1 MASSNPLNTINVG
14 GVVQKLSDYE
24 AAQNQAKAKDK
35 KNDALGKDAFL
46 KLLVTQMKYQDPL
59 DPQDNSEYLSQL
71 AQFSALEQMTNVS
84 KGLENVSKIV
94 DNINSSVLIG
104 QLSGMIGQ
112 PVQWNSVVMGD
123 DKKPLKNSDGTVKT
137 QSYEGK
143 IIGVSITDGQ
153 PSVIAE
159 VNGQT
164 HQVQVSEIV
173 RIGRLQAEQP
183 KPSTP

>member
-46 KLLVTQMKYQDPL
+46 QLLVTQMKYQDPL

-84 KGLENVSKIV
+84 KGLSEVSKIV

-104 QLSGMIGQ
+104 QLSSMIGQ
-112 PVQWNSVVMGD
+112 PVQWITETKGE
-123 DKKPLKNSDGTVKT
+123 DGQLSK
-137 QSYEGK
+137 QSFEGK
-143 IIGVSITDGQ
+143 VIGVSITDGT
-153 PSVIAE
+153 PSIIAD
-159 VNGQT
+159 VGGKT
-164 HQVQVSEIV
+164 HQVQISKVV
-173 RIGRLQAEQP
+173 RIGRLTAG
-183 KPSTP
+183 TP

>member
-14 GVVQKLSDYE
+14 GVVQKLSEYE

-46 KLLVTQMKYQDPL
+46 QLLVTQMKYQDPL

-84 KGLENVSKIV
+84 KGLSEVSKIV

-104 QLSGMIGQ
+104 QLSSMIGQ
-112 PVQWNSVVMGD
+112 PVQWITETKGE
-123 DKKPLKNSDGTVKT
+123 DGQLSK
-137 QSYEGK
+137 QSFEGK
-143 IIGVSITDGQ
+143 VIGVSITDGT
-153 PSVIAE
+153 PSIIAD
-159 VNGQT
+159 VGGKT
-164 HQVQVSEIV
+164 HQVQISKVV
-173 RIGRLQAEQP
+173 RIGRLTAG
-183 KPSTP
+183 TP

>member
-94 DNINSSVLIG
+94 DNINSSVLVG
-104 QLSGMIGQ
+104 QLSSMIGQ
-112 PVQWNSVVMGD
+112 PVQWQTEVKD
-123 DKKPLKNSDGTVKT
+123 SDGKVIKDKDGKPTTKT
-137 QSYEGK
+137 YEGK
-143 IIGVSITDGQ
+143 IIGVSISDGQ
-153 PSVIAE
+153 PSVIAD
-159 VNGQT
+159 VNGES
-164 HQVQVSEIV
+164 HQVQVSQIV
-173 RIGRLQAEQP
+173 RVGRLKASP
-183 KPSTP
+183 

>member
-46 KLLVTQMKYQDPL
+46 KLLVTQMRYQDPL

-84 KGLENVSKIV
+84 KGLEKVSKIV
-94 DNINSSVLIG
+94 DNIDSSVLIG
-104 QLSGMIGQ
+104 QLSSMIGQ
-112 PVQWNSVVMGD
+112 PIQWITETKG
-123 DKKPLKNSDGTVKT
+123 KDGAVTK
-137 QSYEGK
+137 QNFEGK
-143 IIGVSITDGQ
+143 VIGVSITDGA
-153 PSVIAE
+153 PSIIAD
-159 VNGQT
+159 VNGQS
-164 HQVQVSEIV
+164 HKVQISEVV
-173 RIGRLQAEQP
+173 RVGRVTA
-183 KPSTP
+183 SAT

>member
-112 PVQWNSVVMGD
+112 PVQWISEVKGE
-123 DKKPLKNSDGTVKT
+123 DGKMTK
-137 QSYEGK
+137 QNYEGK

-153 PSVIAE
+153 PSVIAD
-159 VNGQT
+159 VNGKS
-164 HQVQVSEIV
+164 HQVQVSSIV
-173 RIGRLQAEQP
+173 RVGRLTAE
-183 KPSTP
+183 KT

>member
-46 KLLVTQMKYQDPL
+46 QLLVTQMKYQDPL

-104 QLSGMIGQ
+104 QLSSMIGQ
-112 PVQWNSVVMGD
+112 PVQWITETKGE
-123 DKKPLKNSDGTVKT
+123 DGKT
-137 QSYEGK
+137 TKTNFEGK

-153 PSVIAE
+153 PSVIAD
-159 VNGQT
+159 VNGKT
-164 HQVQVSEIV
+164 HQVEVSKIV
-173 RIGRLQAEQP
+173 RVGRLTAE
-183 KPSTP
+183 KP

>member
-1 MASSNPLNTINVG
+1 MASTNPLNTINVG
-14 GVVQKLSDYE
+14 GVVQKLSEYE

-46 KLLVTQMKYQDPL
+46 QLLVTQMKYQDPL

-112 PVQWNSVVMGD
+112 PVQWISEVKGE
-123 DKKPLKNSDGTVKT
+123 DGKLTK
-137 QSYEGK
+137 QNYEGK

-153 PSVIAE
+153 PSVIAD
-159 VNGQT
+159 VNGKS
-164 HQVQVSEIV
+164 HQVQVSNIV
-173 RIGRLQAEQP
+173 RVGRLTAE
-183 KPSTP
+183 KS

>member
-46 KLLVTQMKYQDPL
+46 KLLVTQMRYQDPL

-94 DNINSSVLIG
+94 DNINSSVLVG
-104 QLSGMIGQ
+104 QLSSMIGQ
-112 PVQWNSVVMGD
+112 PVQWQTEVKD
-123 DKKPLKNSDGTVKT
+123 SDGKVIKDKDGKPTTKT
-137 QSYEGK
+137 YEGK
-143 IIGVSITDGQ
+143 IIGVSISDGQ
-153 PSVIAE
+153 PSVIAD
-159 VNGQT
+159 VNGES
-164 HQVQVSEIV
+164 HQVQVSQIV
-173 RIGRLQAEQP
+173 RVGRLKA
-183 KPSTP
+183 SS

>member
-59 DPQDNSEYLSQL
+59 DPQDNSQYLSQL

-94 DNINSSVLIG
+94 DNINSSVLVG
-104 QLSGMIGQ
+104 QLSSMIGQ
-112 PVQWNSVVMGD
+112 PVQWHTEVKGED
-123 DKKPLKNSDGTVKT
+123 GKPVKDSNGKIKT
-137 QSYEGK
+137 ENHEGK

-153 PSVIAE
+153 PSVIAD
-159 VNGQT
+159 VNGES
-164 HQVQVSEIV
+164 HQVQVSQIV
-173 RIGRLQAEQP
+173 RVGRLKAAP
-183 KPSTP
+183 